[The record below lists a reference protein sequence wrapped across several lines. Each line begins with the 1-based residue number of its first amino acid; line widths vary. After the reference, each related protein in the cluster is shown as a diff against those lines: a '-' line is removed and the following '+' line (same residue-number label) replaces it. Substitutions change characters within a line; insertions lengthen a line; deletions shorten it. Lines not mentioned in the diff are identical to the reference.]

1 MEKEI
6 LQDDH
11 FNYFIDENGMNIYG
25 GSFDL
30 YQRIKDLI
38 KTPIRLNY
46 PPSYREFLQ
55 AHGNLLITEFWICKK
70 PIQQA
75 FDGILNIISFGN

>member
-1 MEKEI
+1 MENSNFDYFLE
-6 LQDDH
+6 DDVV
-11 FNYFIDENGMNIYG
+11 NIYG

-30 YQRIKDLI
+30 FQRIKDLI

-55 AHGNLLITEFWICKK
+55 AHGNILITDF
-70 PIQQA
+70 
-75 FDGILNIISFGN
+75 